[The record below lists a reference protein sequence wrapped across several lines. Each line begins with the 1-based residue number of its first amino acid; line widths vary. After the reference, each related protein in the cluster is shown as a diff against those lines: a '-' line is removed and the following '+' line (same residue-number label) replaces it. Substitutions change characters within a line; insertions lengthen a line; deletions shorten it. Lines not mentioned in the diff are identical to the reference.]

1 MQTELIKDVKL
12 SDIDIITLRENFV
25 THYCQSRG
33 WDKTNLDF
41 EQIMEIRSHSQWKNP
56 GLILG

>member
-1 MQTELIKDVKL
+1 MQAELIKDTKISEMDL
-12 SDIDIITLRENFV
+12 IELREKFV
-25 THYCQSRG
+25 SKYCESKG

-41 EQIMEIRSHSQWKNP
+41 EQVMEIRSHSQWKNP